1 VGKTMEDPAAT
12 GRRGNQRE
20 MSRIYL
26 DWRVVSFVLIGSAS
40 LVFLVQL
47 PLVPATASNADGY
60 RVDASFANI
69 GDLRLSADVGMAGIT
84 IGRVEA
90 IRLDKDFR
98 ALVTLWIDHQYRQ
111 IPADS
116 TALVLTRGIL
126 GARYL
131 EIRAGASQVYLRNTN
146 RIQQTQ
152 PAFVIEVAINQ
163 LMATARPP

>member
-1 VGKTMEDPAAT
+1 
-12 GRRGNQRE
+12 

-26 DWRVVSFVLIGSAS
+26 NWRVVSFVPIGST

-47 PLVPATASNADGY
+47 PLATARSADGY
-60 RVDASFANI
+60 RVDDSFANI
-69 GDLRLSADVGMAGIT
+69 GDLRSGADVGMAGIT

-90 IRLDKDFR
+90 IRLDKDFK
-98 ALVTLWIDHQYRQ
+98 ALMTLWIDHRHRQ
-111 IPADS
+111 MQADS

-146 RIQQTQ
+146 RIQHTQ
-152 PAFVIEVAINQ
+152 PAFVIEVEINQ
-163 LMATARPP
+163 LMATASPP